1 MVSPSIA
8 KTLSPLGQV
17 IKPLGTFVER
27 AFTAPGSGAE
37 TPSITLPSPPPLA
50 PEASTPTAKPKRK
63 GQQQSF
69 LSGVAASA
77 LGGQAGSS
85 SGKTL
90 LGS

>member
-1 MVSPSIA
+1 MVN
-8 KTLSPLGQV
+8 PLKALAGG
-17 IKPLGTFVER
+17 ILPALKGPE
-27 AFTAPGSGAE
+27 APEINIPAV
-37 TPSITLPSPPPLA
+37 PPPA
-50 PEASTPTAKPKRK
+50 PEASSPTAKPKRK

-85 SGKTL
+85 GGKTL